1 MRGPRVQF
9 TVRRM
14 IGVILIVAL
23 ILALVIQSERA
34 ARLERQL
41 AEAQSVCRLLLDEL
55 RDAREVIA
63 ALRKLHSDDARE
75 VIAAREVL
83 EARSKVLGPPKGRS
97 PGAGRVP
104 SGRGRDQLEPRSPE
118 PAK

>member
-1 MRGPRVQF
+1 
-9 TVRRM
+9 M

-23 ILALVIQSERA
+23 ILALVIQSQRA
-34 ARLERQL
+34 ARLEREL
-41 AEAQSVCRLLLDEL
+41 TASRELLRLVHSEL
-55 RDAREVIA
+55 IAAREVVT
-63 ALRKLHSDDARE
+63 ALRKRHSDDAP
-75 VIAAREVL
+75 AGEVL

-104 SGRGRDQLEPRSPE
+104 SGRGRDRLEPRSPG